1 MLRTQEGYES
11 NIMHLQDDPGMAPA
25 YGTKSNSCLNE
36 LEFFHVAEG
45 LPPDLAHDV
54 FEGFAINSM
63 PSIIE
68 VLVEQK
74 CFNLQELNNSISTF
88 EYARICHNL

>member
-11 NIMHLQDDPGMAPA
+11 NIMHLQDDPA
-25 YGTKSNSCLNE
+25 YGIKSNSCLNE

-54 FEGFAINSM
+54 FEGFAINFMS
-63 PSIIE
+63 SIIE

-88 EYARICHNL
+88 EYVRICHNL